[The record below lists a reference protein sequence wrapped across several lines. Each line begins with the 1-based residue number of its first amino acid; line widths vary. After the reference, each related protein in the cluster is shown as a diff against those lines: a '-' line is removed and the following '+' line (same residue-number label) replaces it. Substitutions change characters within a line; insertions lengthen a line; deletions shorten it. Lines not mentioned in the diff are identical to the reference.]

1 MSFLN
6 SKIWR
11 EFQRSVGRD
20 IFELNDDI
28 YLVKMDLPFG
38 KNYLYSPSPRA
49 IEHLDE
55 IKEIGRAQGMVFFK
69 YEPMVTDYGLSRLDK
84 RGWGKRT
91 KDYGFVEAVK
101 TLQPQRTVILDLNL
115 DYDELLK
122 QMHQKTRYN
131 IRLSE
136 KKFLELE
143 KSEDLDVF
151 WNLLQKTSK
160 RTEFN
165 THTKEYYKK
174 LLELKNVDLYFVK
187 RYDDFVAG
195 AIVISYNNTMT
206 YLHGVS
212 NYNLRKYMGP
222 YFLHWELIKLA
233 KRENMEKYDFWGID
247 EKKWPGVTRFKKG
260 FGGEEVEYIGSYDY
274 ILKRM
279 WYKVYELKNKFVS

>member
-20 IFELNDDI
+20 IFELNDKV
-28 YLVKMDLPFG
+28 YLIKMDLLFG

-49 IEHLDE
+49 IEFLDE
-55 IKEIGRAQGMVFFK
+55 IKKIGRRKGSIFFK
-69 YEPMVTDYGLSRLDK
+69 FEPMVSGFPLAERAGKFQVLSDSFCK
-84 RGWGKRT
+84 
-91 KDYGFVEAVK
+91 AVK
-101 TLQPQRTVILDLNL
+101 ALHPQKTIIIDLLKEQEN
-115 DYDELLK
+115 LLK

-136 KKFLELE
+136 KKFLKLE
-143 KSEDLDVF
+143 KSDDIDVF

-165 THTKEYYKK
+165 THLKEYYKK

-195 AIVISYNNTMT
+195 EIVISYNNTMT
-206 YLHGVS
+206 YLHGAS

-233 KRENMEKYDFWGID
+233 KHENMKEYDFWGID
-247 EKKWPGVTRFKKG
+247 ENKWPGVTRFKRG
-260 FGGEEVEYIGSYDY
+260 FGGKKVEYIGSWD
-274 ILKRM
+274 LVFKPT
-279 WYKVYELKNKFVS
+279 WYWIYKTKNKLQ